1 LIFFIKP
8 MCEMKTKFVVMVT
21 GLLVFSCIEP
31 ENASGV
37 KIMNTITLETG
48 GYCRDLDFRD
58 SILVAAADEMGY
70 AVFNFKIENGEFSS
84 TKAYGLETGQSPEN
98 GLQGGGVLIPDAYDY
113 FLMMDQSD
121 ALYYINFSDVDSL
134 GRFPYP
140 GSENRD
146 YMRNFIP
153 AKSTEDSLVIYTL
166 NRSEDGNSTFISVRT
181 VVKDNHFI
189 IDTSMNKIDIFFSD
203 FDQIENL
210 NSDAQ
215 SLFYNGGL
223 VAVANSQLGIIVFQE
238 SSDGV
243 LNDIVFAAYDTPLGG
258 AVETVHSSGKTIF
271 AGQGNDDGCFVVQL
285 SDTGTVAQ
293 SVQLAEGYSVKGIHL
308 KDGTL
313 ALACGSDGVLLY
325 EWSGFGEGAV
335 FSEMGRL
342 DSDYAYNVKIYD
354 RETIF
359 AATRSGV
366 QVFQIGR

>member
-1 LIFFIKP
+1 
-8 MCEMKTKFVVMVT
+8 MCEMKTKFVIMVT

-37 KIMNTITLETG
+37 KVMNSITLETG

-58 SILVAAADEMGY
+58 SVLVAATDEMGY

-84 TKAYGLETGQSPEN
+84 TKIYGLETGQSPEN
-98 GLQGGGVLIPDAYDY
+98 GLQGGGVLIPDTLDY
-113 FLMMDQSD
+113 FLLMDQFD
-121 ALYYINFSDVDSL
+121 ALYYINFSDVDSV

-146 YMRNFIP
+146 YIRGFVT

-166 NRSEDGNSTFISVRT
+166 NRSEDGNSTFLSIRKAIPIYNSST
-181 VVKDNHFI
+181 
-189 IDTSMNKIDIFFSD
+189 NKIDIFFAE
-203 FDQIENL
+203 FNQIEIL

-215 SLFYNGGL
+215 SLFYADSIFTGNNGM
-223 VAVANSQLGIIVFQE
+223 VTVANSQLGILAFQE
-238 SSDGV
+238 SSDGE
-243 LNDIVFAAYDTPLGG
+243 LIESAFSAFDTPLSG
-258 AVETVHSSGKTIF
+258 AVETVYSSGKTIF
-271 AGQGNDDGCFVVQL
+271 AGQTNDDGCYVVQL
-285 SDTGTVAQ
+285 SDSGTVAQ

-308 KDGTL
+308 EDGIL

-325 EWSGFGEGAV
+325 EWSGFGEGTV

-354 RETIF
+354 HETIF